1 MNKNIKLRCK
11 NCGYKETLENVTQSM
26 NTKILIAQVPRIRKK
41 DDLDIYPMLCQKCNY
56 VTEWASDP
64 FNVSKKAV
72 DGVEYFRKFKLN
84 KKYEAYFK
92 PYKEDLV
99 NRHYTNTEKIKY
111 SIIWMIILAV
121 LYSFFKS

>member
-11 NCGYKETLENVTQSM
+11 NCGYKEILENVTQSI

-41 DDLDIYPMLCQKCNY
+41 DGLDIYPLLCQKCNY

>member
-11 NCGYKETLENVTQSM
+11 NCGYNETLENVTQSM

-41 DDLDIYPMLCQKCNY
+41 DGLDIYPLLCQKCNY